1 MLQNLY
7 NPQGFFWWVGV
18 VESRADPI
26 KSGRCQVRI
35 FGDHSS
41 NKEQLPTKDLPWA
54 IPLQPITSAATS
66 GKGSS
71 PLGPVEGTWV
81 VGWYLDGADKQ
92 IPMMIGC
99 IAASTVNTTYSASPE
114 RQSITDPA
122 TQVTK
127 EKAENQISGSETQTQ
142 NQEQV
147 VTRKPVTGWELGKTS
162 EKYESGGKG
171 PGVINDYNNKAAGD
185 YGGASYGTYQLASY
199 LPPIMPNGKS
209 RPSATNSPLV
219 KFIRGSRFNVK
230 LQGLKPATPEF
241 DAAWKALAKE
251 YPTEFKED
259 QHEYIKRNY
268 YDVMLSNIKRHGID
282 LSGYG
287 PAVQDMIWSTSV
299 QLGPAAVDS
308 FVTPLKGKSNLT
320 EAEIVTL
327 VMDYKTGRVPTM
339 FVSSSDSIKSG
350 VVNRYTQEKRDLLK
364 MIT

>member
-1 MLQNLY
+1 MIQNIY

-18 VESRADPI
+18 CESRADPE
-26 KSGRCQVRI
+26 KAGRCQVRI

-54 IPLQPITSAATS
+54 IPMQPITSAATS

-71 PLGPVEGTWV
+71 PIGPVEGTWV
-81 VGWYLDGADKQ
+81 IGWYLDGADKQ
-92 IPMMIGC
+92 MPMMIGC
-99 IAASTVNTTYSASPE
+99 VAASTISTTYQSPQE
-114 RQSITDPA
+114 RPPVTDPA
-122 TQVTK
+122 TSTTK
-127 EKAENQISGSETQTQ
+127 EKADKQEPSTTDTP
-142 NQEQV
+142 EQV
-147 VTRKPVTGWELGKTS
+147 PARKPVAGWELGKTS

-171 PGVINDYNNKAAGD
+171 PGVINDYNKKSAGD

-199 LPPIMPNGKS
+199 LPPLMPSGKA

-219 KFIRGSRFNVK
+219 KYIRGSRFKLK

-241 DAAWKALAKE
+241 DEVWKSLAKE
-251 YPTEFKED
+251 YPNEFKDD
-259 QHEYIKRNY
+259 QHEYIKKNY

-299 QLGPAAVDS
+299 QLGPGAVDA

-327 VMDYKTGRVPTM
+327 VMDYKTGRVPTS
-339 FVSSSDSIKSG
+339 FASSSAGIKQS
-350 VVNRYTQEKRDLLK
+350 VVARYTQEKRDLLK